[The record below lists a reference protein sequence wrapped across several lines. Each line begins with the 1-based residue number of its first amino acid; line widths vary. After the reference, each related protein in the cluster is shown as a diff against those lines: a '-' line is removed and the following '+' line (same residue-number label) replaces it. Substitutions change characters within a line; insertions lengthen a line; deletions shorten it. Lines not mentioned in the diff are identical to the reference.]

1 MHGLSQSY
9 ILKKEVV
16 INPMNEKSIIKTNDL
31 EVDQLETVSGGSASG
46 IPLPGVTKP
55 ACPICGSNESDT
67 EFYPKDGKWYR
78 RLKCLRCG
86 AYFLE
91 EEVIIPSGQV
101 PQRPIW

>member
-1 MHGLSQSY
+1 MNDKS
-9 ILKKEVV
+9 ILKPNAQE
-16 INPMNEKSIIKTNDL
+16 I
-31 EVDQLETVSGGSASG
+31 DQSEIDRLETVSGGSVSG
-46 IPLPGVTKP
+46 IPLPGVTIP
-55 ACPICGSNESDT
+55 PCPFCGSNESDT

-91 EEVIIPSGQV
+91 EEVIIPSEQV